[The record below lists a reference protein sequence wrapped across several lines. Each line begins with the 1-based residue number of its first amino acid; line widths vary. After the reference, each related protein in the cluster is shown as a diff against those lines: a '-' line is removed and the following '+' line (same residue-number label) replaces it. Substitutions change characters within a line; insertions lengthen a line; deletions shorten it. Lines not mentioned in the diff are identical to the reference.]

1 MHQETKEILYLA
13 NGKDLIG
20 LLLELKMINLYPKA
34 LQILKKD
41 SKMKSKIKVP
51 DPELRE
57 IQMYR
62 IVKTK
67 EMILM
72 YNGG

>member
-20 LLLELKMINLYPKA
+20 LLLDLQLITLYPKA
-34 LQILKKD
+34 LGYVKKD
-41 SKMKSKIKVP
+41 HKLRSLIRIAS
-51 DPELRE
+51 DELRE
-57 IQMYR
+57 EQMYR

-72 YNGG
+72 YNCG